1 MQQRK
6 IVLIGAGSA
15 SFTVGLVADF
25 LSSGIEADW
34 TVGLVDIN
42 ERALGVAKG
51 LVQRMVD
58 TKGAAVTVEASLD
71 RCDVLPGAD
80 IVVTTIAVGGRPGWE
95 ADVVIPRQHGI
106 FQPVGDTICAGGI
119 SRALRQ
125 IPPMLDIARDVAR
138 LCPSAY
144 FFNYGN
150 PMAAITRAVN
160 KLIPPHKVGGASCP
174 DWVRQSG
181 LEAPP
186 TTGMSYRGLTGLCHG
201 VQGTLR
207 HLCSFIDVPYSEIS
221 SLYVG
226 MNHLTWITDFT
237 RHGEDLWPLVDAK
250 LLSNPPQDNPASW
263 ELYRSY
269 GAFPAVLDRHI
280 TEFFSER
287 YMRGGYPGGRWDTA
301 ASDILNT
308 IHGGEER
315 YERMAAQ
322 AEGREP
328 LEDGLFTRTLGEHEA
343 LIPILES
350 MFADEQKLFPMNTP
364 NQTVKG
370 IPEGFVLEMPTVA
383 ARAGCLPIAMPP
395 VKPSL
400 LAIISETLWNVELTV
415 EAALAGDRKL
425 FVEALLYDGCVSDL
439 AAATALADDLLKAQ
453 KEHLPQFA

>member
-1 MQQRK
+1 MKKGK

-15 SFTVGLVADF
+15 SFTVGLVAD
-25 LSSGIEADW
+25 LLISNIAEEW

-58 TKGAAVTVEASLD
+58 TKGAAVTIEASLD
-71 RCDVLPGAD
+71 RCDVLAGAD

-95 ADVVIPRQHGI
+95 ADVVIPREHGI
-106 FQPVGDTICAGGI
+106 YQPVGDTICAGGI

-138 LCPSAY
+138 LCPNAY

-160 KLIPPHKVGGASCP
+160 KATPA
-174 DWVRQSG
+174 
-181 LEAPP
+181 
-186 TTGMSYRGLTGLCHG
+186 TLTGLCHG

-207 HLCSFIDVPYSEIS
+207 HLCSFIDVPYAEVN

-237 RHGEDLWPLVDAK
+237 RRGENLWPLVDAK
-250 LLSNPPQDNPASW
+250 LASNPPQDNPASW

-280 TEFFSER
+280 TEFFSEK
-287 YMRGGYPGGRWDTA
+287 YMRGGYPGGRWDNGP
-301 ASDILNT
+301 SDILNT
-308 IHGGEER
+308 IHSGEER
-315 YERMAAQ
+315 YEKMAAQ

-415 EAALAGDRKL
+415 DAALTGDRKL

>member
-1 MQQRK
+1 MKRK

-15 SFTVGLVADF
+15 SFTVGLVAD
-25 LSSGIEADW
+25 LLISGIADEW

-42 ERALGVAKG
+42 ERALRVAKG
-51 LVQRMVD
+51 LVQRMVE
-58 TKGAAVTVEASLD
+58 KKNAPVTVEASLD

-80 IVVTTIAVGGRPGWE
+80 IVVTTIAVGGRPAWE
-95 ADVVIPRQHGI
+95 ADVVIPREHGI

-138 LCPSAY
+138 VCPTAY
-144 FFNYGN
+144 FLNYGN

-160 KLIPPHKVGGASCP
+160 KATPA
-174 DWVRQSG
+174 
-181 LEAPP
+181 
-186 TTGMSYRGLTGLCHG
+186 TLTGLCHG

-207 HLCSFIDVPYSEIS
+207 HLCNFIDVPYSEIS

-226 MNHLTWITDFT
+226 MNHLTWITHFT
-237 RHGEDLWPLVDAK
+237 RHGEDLWPLVNAK
-250 LLSNPPQDNPASW
+250 LLSDPPQENPVTW
-263 ELYRSY
+263 ELYRSFA
-269 GAFPAVLDRHI
+269 AFPAVLDRHI

-287 YMRGGYPGGRWDTA
+287 YMRGTYYGKRLGLEEIE
-301 ASDILNT
+301 ILGT
-308 IHGGEER
+308 IRGGEER
-315 YERMAAQ
+315 YEHMAAQ

-328 LEDGLFTRTLGEHEA
+328 LEDTLFARTLGEHEA

-370 IPEGFVLEMPTVA
+370 VPEGFVLEMPTVA

-400 LAIISETLWNVELTV
+400 LAIINEALWNVELTV
-415 EAALAGDRKL
+415 EAALTGDRKL
-425 FVEALLYDGCVSDL
+425 FIEALLYDGCVSDL
-439 AAATALADDLLKAQ
+439 AAATALADDLLAAH
-453 KEHLPQFA
+453 KEHLPQFV